1 MPALGVQS
9 SLCLFCIYAD
19 ATVGDPRKL
28 TIYGQSAG
36 AEGVGYH
43 LRAFNGR
50 DDGLFRAAIMQS
62 GPVIPQGPLSL
73 TASYQYRYEGVVAEE
88 GCSHADHKLDC
99 LRALP
104 FAVLNNVLNSSAYNT
119 GWGPTV
125 DGDFVARYTS
135 EQVDDGSFARVPI
148 IAGTTTDEG
157 STQSPKPVN
166 TTEELRGWM
175 NSMVPYSL
183 SLSTHAIYT
192 R

>member
-1 MPALGVQS
+1 M
-9 SLCLFCIYAD
+9 
-19 ATVGDPRKL
+19 
-28 TIYGQSAG
+28 
-36 AEGVGYH
+36 GYH

-62 GPVIPQGPLSL
+62 GPVIPQGPLNL
-73 TASYQYRYEGVVAEE
+73 TASYQSRYEGVVAEA

-99 LRALP
+99 LRAMP

-119 GWGPTV
+119 GWEPTV
-125 DGDFVARYTS
+125 DGDFVARYPS
-135 EQVDDGSFARVPI
+135 EQVDDGSFVRVPI

-175 NSMVPYSL
+175 NSMVPYSTPYL
-183 SLSTHAIYT
+183 YLPMLSTPADLPSNIELPACPPRIPH
-192 R
+192 